1 MAKLYGE
8 IAAKALLTLDKS
20 FARANG
26 QPLDASEVYYSK
38 AAAEEY
44 AATAQAY
51 IGQKI
56 VVIEDGVVTHYSV
69 EDTAGTLKEL
79 GSKPVADGTTIAIG
93 EDGKITLA
101 NITDKEA
108 TGTYNAVLV
117 DGELTW
123 VKPSETT
130 VEGLDALIQALTGR
144 VDKLENA
151 VGVASKEAVGEE
163 GTEGYEP
170 AVVATGL
177 HKTVEDEIARAKAAE
192 EALDGRLDTLESKED
207 KDTTYS
213 VKEGE
218 KVLSLEGTAFGTT
231 LKIQKAT
238 HDDKTWVQLL
248 GINDT
253 LVSEFDAAEFVADGF
268 LANAEYDAE
277 NKELVFTWNTDAGVS
292 EDRVPVGS
300 LVDTYTNG
308 RGLNLSNNEFS
319 VKVAENDKYLTVD
332 ETGIHTKDIDDAIA
346 NAIKDLPTEDTNTT
360 YTLGGNGVTVTLTP
374 NEGEAQEFKLDAY
387 TKSETDNKI
396 DEKIA
401 SVTGGESAAD
411 VKLALESYRDAINTE
426 IWGEDAK
433 GWTVTTEEDGKTKV
447 TYTPQYGNT
456 SRVDTLETKV
466 KALEDIGAQ
475 ANVIEAVVAKTGAK
489 LTATTE
495 GKTVTIDDT
504 ALVNLISAAQAKAE
518 EGVTNAATAQAK
530 ANSNASEIEALK
542 GRMTTAEGNINTNA
556 SAVAALDTRIS
567 ANEGTITT
575 IQGNVDKKADKTAL
589 DALAETVGT
598 NSGNI
603 TALTSRVAA
612 NETAIASK
620 ADKTAL
626 ADYYTKSEI
635 GDLGD
640 KTVITLIN
648 EAKAA
653 ATYDDTEVRGLITAN
668 DTAIKANAKAI
679 ADEVARADA
688 AEKANKAL
696 IDKLTEDID
705 NVSNIMNFRGV
716 VESADEITDPKSGD
730 VIIIGEQ
737 EWVYNGTSWILFGDA
752 TGNAAAITALTA
764 RVEANETA
772 VNATLP
778 GAIAKALE
786 DANAYT
792 NAEIAKINVG
802 ITNVVSSHDALT
814 VSVENGVAT
823 IGFADE
829 ITLNGGSAN

>member
-38 AAAEEY
+38 VAAEEY

-56 VVIEDGVVTHYSV
+56 VVIEDGIVTHYSV

-101 NITDKEA
+101 NITDEEA

-117 DGELTW
+117 DGKLTW
-123 VKPSETT
+123 VKPSATT
-130 VEGLDALIQALTGR
+130 VEGLSDLIEALTGR
-144 VDKLENA
+144 VDTAEADIDALQEA
-151 VGVASKEAVGEE
+151 VGVASKPESAEGAGDAV
-163 GTEGYEP
+163 
-170 AVVATGL
+170 AATGL
-177 HKTVEDEIARAKAAE
+177 HKAIEDEIARAEAAE
-192 EALDGRLDTLESKED
+192 KALGERIDGID
-207 KDTTYS
+207 
-213 VKEGE
+213 
-218 KVLSLEGTAFGTT
+218 
-231 LKIQKAT
+231 
-238 HDDKTWVQLL
+238 
-248 GINDT
+248 
-253 LVSEFDAAEFVADGF
+253 FVD
-268 LANAEYDAE
+268 DAE
-277 NKELVFTWNTDAGVS
+277 LATALEPYAKSADVVS
-292 EDRVPVGS
+292 
-300 LVDTYTNG
+300 
-308 RGLNLSNNEFS
+308 
-319 VKVAENDKYLTVD
+319 
-332 ETGIHTKDIDDAIA
+332 
-346 NAIKDLPTEDTNTT
+346 NTT
-360 YTLGGNGVTVTLTP
+360 Y
-374 NEGEAQEFKLDAY
+374 A
-387 TKSETDNKI
+387 TDK
-396 DEKIA
+396 
-401 SVTGGESAAD
+401 
-411 VKLALESYRDAINTE
+411 
-426 IWGEDAK
+426 
-433 GWTVTTEEDGKTKV
+433 
-447 TYTPQYGNT
+447 
-456 SRVDTLETKV
+456 
-466 KALEDIGAQ
+466 KALEDEDQAIREMAEGTKARVDTFLDTEGVADVVDSLKDIKAELDKLGDVVDLEEALALKADKTYVDEELGKKQDVIAENTYDAYGAAATAKSEAIADAEGKITTAKQEAIDAAANDATTKANTAETNAKSYADTKLSDKANVSDVYSKSQTYSQAEVNALIDQVTGGDTSETAASVKLQLDNYKKIVNAEVWGNEEATGNSRIDKLEAVGAQ

-504 ALVNLISAAQAKAE
+504 ALVNLISAAQTKAE

-556 SAVAALDTRIS
+556 SAIAALDTRVS

-626 ADYYTKSEI
+626 ADYYTKSQI

-648 EAKAA
+648 EAKAE

-696 IDKLTEDID
+696 IDKLAEDID

-716 VESADEITDPKSGD
+716 IDKEAEGYNPDEPFASITDPAAGD
-730 VIIIGEQ
+730 VVILGEQ
-737 EWVYNGTSWILFGDA
+737 EYVYNGTSWILFGDA
-752 TGNAAAITALTA
+752 TGNAAAITALTT

-772 VNATLP
+772 VNTTLP
-778 GAIAKALE
+778 GAIAQALT
-786 DANAYT
+786 DAKAYT
-792 NAEIAKINVG
+792 DQQ
-802 ITNVVSSHDALT
+802 ITALGMANYTVKSVVSGHEALT
-814 VSVENGVAT
+814 VNNVDGVVT
-823 IGFADE
+823 IGFAE
-829 ITLNGGSAN
+829 EVVLNGGSAN